1 MSTKICKICKIEKP
15 YSDFHKIKG
24 CIGGVRT
31 VCKICRYAEKTE
43 YHSRPEV
50 KKRQHELYILNKVS
64 IRARTKAHYHS
75 LNGQFH
81 QYKKGAKK
89 RGIIFDLKEEDCVP
103 FYNTTC
109 SYCGDPIKGLGIDR
123 VDSSQGY
130 TLNNTAPCCSTCN
143 FMKHVLSRTEFY
155 SHINKI
161 VHYKPEENGTDTG
174 TTDVQEADNGNTG
187 Q

>member
-1 MSTKICKICKIEKP
+1 MNTKICTTCNVIKP
-15 YSDFHKIKG
+15 YSEFNKMKS

-31 VCKICRYAEKTE
+31 TCKTCRTIERKE
-43 YHSRPEV
+43 YHSRPDV
-50 KKRQHELYILNKVS
+50 KARQHENYILNKVS

-89 RGIIFDLKEEDCVP
+89 RGIVFDLKEEDCIP
-103 FYNTTC
+103 FYNTIC

-130 TLNNTAPCCSTCN
+130 TLNNTAPCCSICN
-143 FMKHVLSRTEFY
+143 FMKHVLSRDEFY

-161 VHYKPEENGTDTG
+161 VRFKPTEDDSN
-174 TTDVQEADNGNTG
+174 
-187 Q
+187 